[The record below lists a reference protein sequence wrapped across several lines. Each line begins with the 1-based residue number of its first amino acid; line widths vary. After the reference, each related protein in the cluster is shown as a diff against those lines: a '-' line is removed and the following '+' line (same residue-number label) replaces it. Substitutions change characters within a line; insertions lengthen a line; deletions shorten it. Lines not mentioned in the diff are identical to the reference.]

1 MEPVVA
7 PVVEPAAES
16 APPPQQPESPEIGSS
31 PWFNKTISP
40 IPKPIRKRASEG
52 SGGEASG
59 AKRRILS
66 GIGGVELEARMI
78 GLEEGLKEVKEGL
91 KEMKEE
97 VGEMN
102 KQMREFPEIIKNMFE
117 AVVYNK

>member
-1 MEPVVA
+1 VEPVVA

-16 APPPQQPESPEIGSS
+16 APPPQQPESPEIGTS
-31 PWFNKTISP
+31 PWFTTISP
-40 IPKPIRKRASEG
+40 IHKPIHKRASGG